1 MKRTCKQCG
10 KDFELSQSEINFY
23 KEKNLE
29 LPKRCKDCRDAN
41 KRTNKTITP
50 SQPHISSHNEVKTYQ
65 QNKAGT
71 STLTKLLTLAGIILF
86 AVFGA
91 WSYFSGNADNST
103 LSGNAN
109 RYENSTYTNTD
120 SSELHFRND
129 TLLNEHYQKHGIEMG
144 FSSASAYEAAARS
157 VVENRDALHKTEAE
171 DGDDVYYVESTN
183 EFVIVSTDGYIRT
196 YFKPN
201 DGIAYYNRQ

>member
-1 MKRTCKQCG
+1 MKKTCKQCG
-10 KDFELSQSEINFY
+10 NDFELFQSEINFY
-23 KEKNLE
+23 KDKNLN

-41 KRTNKTITP
+41 KRTSKTIMP
-50 SQPHISSHNEVKTYQ
+50 SQPHISSYNDDKIYYS
-65 QNKAGT
+65 NKAGT
-71 STLTKLLTLAGIILF
+71 STLTRLLVLAGILLL
-86 AVFGA
+86 AVAGV
-91 WSYFSGNADNST
+91 WSHFSVNTDNST

-109 RYENSTYTNTD
+109 HYTNNTYNNAD
-120 SSELHFRND
+120 SNELHFRND
-129 TLLNEHYQKHGIEMG
+129 TLLNEHYQKHGVEMG

-157 VVENRDALHKTEAE
+157 VVENRDALHKIEAE
-171 DGDDVYYVESTN
+171 DGDDVYYLKNTN